1 MYKQKIVINL
11 SFLMKQEKSLIT
23 VAELDAL
30 IANWGSDENA
40 DVDKFY
46 TARLTFNVLV
56 MLPFAIALL
65 FYSTEIAQNLSS
77 DPNYVDRVEHY
88 LYFRGWFILLII
100 AIGAYSYLRS
110 WYTAIYFSFCLVV
123 ASVNFVSDL
132 FILFPEHL
140 AHPTPYTTLSLIVRL
155 ILILVMYISVKN
167 ASRMPDA
174 KDRLNPFL
182 MFKRDV

>member
-1 MYKQKIVINL
+1 
-11 SFLMKQEKSLIT
+11 MKQEKPLIT

-30 IANWGSDENA
+30 IANWGSDANA
-40 DVDKFY
+40 RVDKFY

-65 FYSTEIAQNLSS
+65 FNSTEIAQSLSS
-77 DPNYVDRVEHY
+77 DSIYVDRVEHY
-88 LYFRGWFILLII
+88 LYFRGWFMLLIV
-100 AIGAYSYLRS
+100 AIGAYSYLKS
-110 WYTAIYFSFCLVV
+110 WYTAIYFSFCFV
-123 ASVNFVSDL
+123 AGSVNFVSDL
-132 FILFPEHL
+132 FILFPERL

-155 ILILVMYISVKN
+155 ILIWVMYVSVRN
-167 ASRMPDA
+167 ASRMPDP